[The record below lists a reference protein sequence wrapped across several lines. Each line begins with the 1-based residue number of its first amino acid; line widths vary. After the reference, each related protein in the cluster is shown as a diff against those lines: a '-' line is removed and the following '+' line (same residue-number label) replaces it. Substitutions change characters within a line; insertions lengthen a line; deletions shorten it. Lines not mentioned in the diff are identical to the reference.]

1 MSDDSG
7 ALSIDFLVG
16 FTIFIIAFIWVV
28 SLVPGLLINL
38 QGYTIDY
45 DAVAYRTG
53 VILVEDPGA
62 PADPGWPVIRPRSEP
77 WEFMT
82 DKRDVSRLG
91 LAISRDTPNI
101 LSENKVNRFFDR
113 SLLNITVDYRSKSIF
128 GDYPYRFNI
137 SLFDQEQTRSVGYGI
152 PANTSY
158 GYIQRFVKIKGV
170 VTNTTISG
178 NEPYIRSNYINTE
191 NYVTTHIFSI
201 LINNTELH
209 ETATDPLY
217 EIDPEKE
224 QIIINITD
232 LESARSDQNAN
243 ITLKNIFI
251 LGTVPLST
259 FPGIII
265 TTNNEIQ
272 NLPKNDVKNISLKF
286 SPLFFTTIY
295 NLRGDI
301 PLYVNLTFVLQPN
314 STFLNSSKSGPFDY
328 NYEPENNVTQPQLR
342 DAVLEVA
349 IWGGETTSM
358 VSWIITSS
366 AIGDGKISPL
376 GEVSVAQGASQTFT
390 ITPNIGSNITSV
402 LVDTVPQVPIP
413 SSYTFTNV
421 NASHT
426 ISATFTGC
434 GIKTI
439 NSSAGAGGSITPNG
453 LVSVN
458 CGDNQEF
465 TITPNAGYV
474 IDNVLVD
481 YVLPQGPVASY
492 TFFNVQVDNHKIE
505 ASFKLAPPVAAFS
518 GTPLSG
524 DAPLTVQFTDLSI
537 NTPTSWNWE
546 YQNATVSWTPFSTAQ
561 NPSIPFPAGT
571 YDIRLT
577 ATNSAGSNTKTEPG
591 YIIVATVIHT
601 ITATAGAGGAIAPSG
616 AVLVADGA
624 SQTFTIV
631 PDAGYHITVV
641 LVDGVSQ
648 GAVPTYTFNNVVA
661 AHTISASFAIDTF
674 TITPSVSGGNGAV
687 SPATVQTVN
696 YGATPTF
703 TFAPTTG
710 YHLNNVTVDGSLVTP
725 TGNSYTFP
733 AVTTNHTI
741 VGTFAIDTFT
751 ITPSVSGGNGAVSP
765 ATVQTVNYG
774 DTPTFT
780 FNPDPKYHLNNVTV
794 DGSLVTPTGN
804 SYTFPAVTTNHTIV
818 GTFAINTHIITVNYN
833 NKGSVTTSP
842 PAIPVAVPNGGTV
855 TVNEGSSQT
864 FYFKANTPPPNR
876 VVTSIT
882 DNGVTVYPG
891 PSAPGA
897 TITYTVT
904 NVVAPHTLVVTFT

>member
-1 MSDDSG
+1 MTKDSG
-7 ALSIDFLVG
+7 ALSIDFIVG
-16 FTIFIIAFIWVV
+16 FTIFLIAFIWVV

-38 QGYTIDY
+38 QAYTIDY

-390 ITPNIGSNITSV
+390 ITPNIGSTITSV

-434 GIKTI
+434 GIQTI

-492 TFFNVQVDNHKIE
+492 TFFNVQVNHKIE

-703 TFAPTTG
+703 TF
-710 YHLNNVTVDGSLVTP
+710 
-725 TGNSYTFP
+725 
-733 AVTTNHTI
+733 
-741 VGTFAIDTFT
+741 
-751 ITPSVSGGNGAVSP
+751 
-765 ATVQTVNYG
+765 
-774 DTPTFT
+774 
-780 FNPDPKYHLNNVTV
+780 NPDPKYHLNNVTV

-864 FYFKANTPPPNR
+864 FYFKADASR
-876 VVTSIT
+876 QVSSIT
-882 DNGVTVYPG
+882 DNGVTVYTG
-891 PSAPGA
+891 PSANGA
-897 TITYTVT
+897 TITHTVT
-904 NVVAPHTLVVTFT
+904 NVIINHTLVGTFI